1 MAPEVFD
8 GKTQLKS
15 DIWSLGISLIEMAEG
30 THPYAKCTSFAEVTK
45 AVCFNDPPSLSSS
58 TWSSDFV
65 EFISKCLVKD
75 VNERWSVIQLMDVR
89 LMLWYDEYIPS

>member
-1 MAPEVFD
+1 
-8 GKTQLKS
+8 
-15 DIWSLGISLIEMAEG
+15 MAEG
-30 THPYAKCTSFAEVTK
+30 KHPYAKCTSFAEVIN
-45 AVCFNDPPSLSSS
+45 AVCTNDPPSLSSS